1 MTPDAIRVALETAI
15 GVPEEA
21 MRAVMQQP
29 AALAPA
35 VIAVARAM
43 SDGHLPLPR
52 EAWLLRFGLRALAA
66 ARETSVCPAFLVLL
80 RQPTLEVN
88 WLFGAEHETDIAQLL
103 LSLFDGDDGAVCA
116 VAAAAG
122 VDDEVRSALM
132 QALARLVW
140 EGRASRERVLA
151 LLDRFDLEAL
161 VPVDSWAWFGWQE
174 AIMLLGLT
182 EWTERAHRGW
192 EAGRLSSSFG
202 DVDRQ
207 DWIEQTRKA
216 AEHPH
221 DPERFAHD
229 RLVPIDDPTADI
241 DWSAGPPSGPGE
253 APNNDE
259 LAWLDTAMLRAL
271 PAKNLCLEEADGL
284 LTALAAGPARVPGRE
299 YLAEILLAEGETAGF
314 DSPEHRTLV
323 VDLLTRHHDAIERDL
338 AAGKAPKPWIYGIS
352 PDYCGA
358 LWTRGYLHGVGLRT
372 ADWAPLLR
380 DKQHVDTLLAP
391 LFAMQP
397 DPKHGGKSMLPH
409 ERRQAL
415 IHALPEIALAT
426 KAHWQGEW
434 HPLLD
439 APSPRAVKTGRN
451 DPCPCESGKKY
462 KRCCGIAA

>member
-1 MTPDAIRVALETAI
+1 
-15 GVPEEA
+15 
-21 MRAVMQQP
+21 MRAAMQQP

-35 VIAVARAM
+35 VIAVAQAM
-43 SDGHLPLPR
+43 ADGRLPLPG
-52 EAWLLRFGLRALAA
+52 EARLLRFGLRALAA
-66 ARETSVCPAFLVLL
+66 ARETSVCPAFLALL
-80 RQPTLEVN
+80 RRPTLEVN
-88 WLFGAEHETDIAQLL
+88 WLFGEEHETDIAQLL

-151 LLDRFDLEAL
+151 LLDRFDREAL
-161 VPVDSWAWFGWQE
+161 APVDSWAWFGWQE

-182 EWTERAHRGW
+182 EWTERVERGW

-216 AEHPH
+216 AEHPD
-221 DPERFAHD
+221 DPKRFADD

-241 DWSAGPPSGPGE
+241 DWSADPPSGPGE
-253 APNNDE
+253 APNGDE
-259 LAWLDTAMLRAL
+259 LAWLDTAMLRAIQ
-271 PAKNLCLEEADGL
+271 AKNLCLEEADGL
-284 LTALAAGPARVPGRE
+284 LTALAAGPARVPAPE

-352 PDYCGA
+352 PDYRGA

-372 ADWAPLLR
+372 ADWAPLIR
-380 DKQHVDTLLAP
+380 NKQLVDTLLAP
-391 LFAMQP
+391 LFVMQP
-397 DPKHGGKSMLPH
+397 DPEHGGKSMLTH

-415 IHALPEIALAT
+415 IRALPEIALAT

-439 APSPRAVKTGRN
+439 APAPRAVKTGRN
-451 DPCPCESGKKY
+451 DPCPCGSGKKY
-462 KRCCGIAA
+462 KRCCGVAA